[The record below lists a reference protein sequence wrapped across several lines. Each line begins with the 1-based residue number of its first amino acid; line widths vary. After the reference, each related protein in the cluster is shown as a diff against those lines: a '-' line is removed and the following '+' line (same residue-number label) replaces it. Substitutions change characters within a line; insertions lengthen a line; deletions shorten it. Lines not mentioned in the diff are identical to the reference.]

1 MHAVSDIDIFCRV
14 VELESFSEAGRH
26 LRISTAVVSARIQK
40 LEDKL
45 GVRLL
50 NRTTRSVGVTEAGA
64 LYYATCRE
72 VTERLRETEAHL
84 EYMKGKPQGIIKISA
99 PYALGRRVIAP
110 LLAQFKAAYPYVE
123 CRLDVT
129 DRTVNLVDDQI
140 DLAIRQGILPDSS
153 WIMRRLVPDHRITAA
168 SPVYLNRHSPITHP
182 NDLKM
187 HQCLLLRFAGYTR
200 FHWQFQINGRVAY
213 QTVQGDLDSSS
224 SEILTAWAVADLGV
238 VQQSLWSLSHALD
251 AQQLVPILAPYEV
264 TGLHIHALTPER
276 KSRTLKVDL
285 LLDYLEEHLQAHPIT
300 QRVVHYQQLGV
311 LE

>member
-84 EYMKGKPQGIIKISA
+84 EYMKDKPQGIIKISA

-153 WIMRRLVPDHRITAA
+153 
-168 SPVYLNRHSPITHP
+168 
-182 NDLKM
+182 
-187 HQCLLLRFAGYTR
+187 
-200 FHWQFQINGRVAY
+200 
-213 QTVQGDLDSSS
+213 
-224 SEILTAWAVADLGV
+224 
-238 VQQSLWSLSHALD
+238 
-251 AQQLVPILAPYEV
+251 
-264 TGLHIHALTPER
+264 
-276 KSRTLKVDL
+276 
-285 LLDYLEEHLQAHPIT
+285 
-300 QRVVHYQQLGV
+300 
-311 LE
+311 